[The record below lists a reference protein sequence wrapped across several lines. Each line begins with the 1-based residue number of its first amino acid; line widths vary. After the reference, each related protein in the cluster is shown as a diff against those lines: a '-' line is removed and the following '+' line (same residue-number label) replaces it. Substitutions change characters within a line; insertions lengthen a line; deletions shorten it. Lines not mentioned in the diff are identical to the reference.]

1 MNQAISGYIHLL
13 WIIKL
18 SPILF
23 AHRIYKGGRA
33 PKNQIN
39 KQVLNKMIF
48 RNNRI
53 KMNLAA
59 NLLKMMKLLTMYHW
73 MRRLSSRNHLLQQR
87 HQRWLRKVCTILDIV
102 WIEVYIQIRAP
113 KLIEQWELSYI
124 ALNSVNF

>member
-1 MNQAISGYIHLL
+1 
-13 WIIKL
+13 
-18 SPILF
+18 
-23 AHRIYKGGRA
+23 
-33 PKNQIN
+33 
-39 KQVLNKMIF
+39 
-48 RNNRI
+48 
-53 KMNLAA
+53 MNLAA

>member
-1 MNQAISGYIHLL
+1 MSRREQVIATLN
-13 WIIKL
+13 L
-18 SPILF
+18 SFIFF

-48 RNNRI
+48 RNKRI

-102 WIEVYIQIRAP
+102 WIEVFIQIRAP